1 MVETEVVAVIGLLVL
16 PVFGYLTGEYQARR
30 RYDRRT
36 VDTDGIDFGEVCLA
50 VARAKADHSGGEIPA
65 AEREYVDGA
74 DAVLGKLLEMGHGD
88 EPSELRLAY
97 LAGGEEI
104 EFDVDAVTREDLD
117 DLAAVI
123 DEKLGDD
130 LRRQL

>member
-1 MVETEVVAVIGLLVL
+1 MQADLQIVAAVGVVVVGVLGL
-16 PVFGYLTGEYQARR
+16 LTGEYQARR
-30 RYDRRT
+30 RYQRRQP
-36 VDTDGIDFGEVCLA
+36 DGGIDFGEVCLA
-50 VARAKADHSGGEIPA
+50 VARAKADHSGGELPA

-88 EPSELRLAY
+88 EPAELRLAY
-97 LAGGEEI
+97 LAGGEDI
-104 EFDVDAVTREDLD
+104 EFDVDAVSREDLA

-123 DEKLGDD
+123 DEELGDD